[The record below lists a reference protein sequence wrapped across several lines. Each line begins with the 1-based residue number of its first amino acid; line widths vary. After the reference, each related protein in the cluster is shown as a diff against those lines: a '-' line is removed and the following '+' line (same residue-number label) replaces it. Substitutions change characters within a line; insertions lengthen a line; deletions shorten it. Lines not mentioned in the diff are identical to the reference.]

1 MATWK
6 FKNPANGYTEEVDT
20 IISFVGGLLL
30 GPIYFV
36 IKGAWAAAFIASII
50 GAALGVSMVGIIA
63 LPFLWLACGFMGP
76 GIVKNNYLKRGWV
89 DITDPSEQPQ
99 SSLTDAQ
106 RRYKELQD
114 MKNTGKL
121 NSVEFEE
128 AKTRLVAETGHPLN
142 DSKPQTAP
150 QTPAAPQDLVSR
162 LSELDSLRKSGVLT
176 DEEFSAAKAK
186 LIAS

>member
-6 FKNPANGYTEEVDT
+6 FKNPANNYIEEVDT
-20 IISFVGGLLL
+20 VTSFFGGLIL
-30 GPIYFV
+30 GPIYFI
-36 IKGAWAAAFIASII
+36 IKGAWAAAFIAFIV
-50 GAALGVSMVGIIA
+50 GTVLVASMVGIIA

-89 DITDPSEQPQ
+89 DITAPSEQPQ
-99 SSLTDAQ
+99 SSLSDAH

-121 NSVEFEE
+121 NSAEFEE
-128 AKTRLVAETGHPLN
+128 AKARLVAETGHPLN
-142 DSKPQTAP
+142 DSKPQTAL
-150 QTPAAPQDLVSR
+150 QIPAAPQDLVSR